1 MNSKDRVEILA
12 PCGSLDTLK
21 MAVNCGADAC
31 YLGLNNF
38 GARAFAPNFSHEEF
52 IEAINYAHLR
62 NVKIYVTLNTLY
74 NEDEI
79 NNVLKEV
86 QFLYE
91 NNVDAILIQD
101 LGLLHLI
108 SLNFPDLELHIST
121 QMHIHNVAGVQFF
134 KNFPNVKRVVLA
146 RETPL
151 NIIKECQKIGLDIEI
166 FAYGALCAS
175 YSGQCLMSSYI
186 HSRSG
191 NKGMCSQNCRYR
203 YDVIDK
209 KTQKNISHDKYILSM
224 KDLNII
230 DELPKLLDL
239 GIKSIKIE
247 GRMKRSEYVCQV
259 IRMFRKA
266 VDAYYEN
273 KSFKLSEEELK
284 QLKLLFNRGFT
295 KGLINGANKE
305 ELFNQNRP
313 NHMGIYLGKVVGF
326 NAKRVKIKLKED
338 LNQNDG
344 IRFIQKNDYGM
355 SANFIYVNN
364 RLVNHANANE
374 IVELEVN
381 EYIENNAIVVKT
393 TDSLLLNNI
402 NDYASKLHRRIPINM
417 HYNATINEPLLLQVT
432 CGDFKIEMQS
442 DEICQKAIKSPTT
455 SKRIIEQLSKVNN
468 TVYSINNITFKQNDD
483 IFISIQAINNL
494 RNNILKKLD
503 EKRLEFK
510 RNINFKYKPKKLII
524 DDDTSCIIKVQNEN
538 QYNALK
544 NISAYIFSTNDIK
557 DCKVYDLII
566 NENANYQNSDIRIVS
581 EIGGLMQDGI
591 KIAGPSLNITNSYAV
606 EFILQYCNKVI
617 ISLESNN
624 RQLEKIKSAFY
635 KRNGFIPNI
644 YVMKYGKIE
653 LMHIKGDFIFDNIN
667 YQDIYL
673 KDAMGDK
680 ILIYKDK
687 NNIKHLYLDKA
698 INVENEGN
706 CFISFIDE
714 DPQLCLK
721 IVERIA
727 GKL

>member
-79 NNVLKEV
+79 LNVIKEV
-86 QFLYE
+86 QFLYD

-108 SLNFPDLELHIST
+108 SSKFPDLELHIST
-121 QMHIHNVAGVQFF
+121 QMHIHNATGVQFF
-134 KNFPNVKRVVLA
+134 KQFPNVKRVVLA

-151 NIIKECQKIGLDIEI
+151 SIIKECQKIGLDIEI

-209 KTQKNISHDKYILSM
+209 KSNKTIINDEYILSM

-239 GIKSIKIE
+239 GIRSIKIE

-266 VDAYYEN
+266 VDAYYDN
-273 KSFKLSEEELK
+273 KIFKLSEKELK
-284 QLKLLFNRGFT
+284 ELKLLFNRGFT

-305 ELFNQNRP
+305 ELFNHNRP
-313 NHMGIYLGKVVGF
+313 NHMGIYLGKVIGF
-326 NAKRVKIKLKED
+326 NAKRVKIKLKET

-344 IRFIQKNDYGM
+344 IRFIQKNDFGM
-355 SANFIYVNN
+355 NANYIYVNN
-364 RLVNHANANE
+364 RLVNHADANE
-374 IVELEVN
+374 VIELEVN
-381 EYIENNAIVVKT
+381 EYIEKGAMVVKT
-393 TDSLLLNNI
+393 TDSLLLKEI
-402 NDYASKLHRRIPINM
+402 NDYATKLHRRIPINM
-417 HYNATINEPLLLQVT
+417 YYSVAINEPIVLKVR
-432 CGDFKIEMQS
+432 CADIEIEMQS
-442 DEICQKAIKSPTT
+442 DELCQKALKSPTT
-455 SKRIIEQLSKVNN
+455 FHRIIEQLSKVNN
-468 TVYSINNITFKQNDD
+468 TVYSIQNITFEHNDD
-483 IFISIQAINNL
+483 IFISIQTINNL
-494 RNNILKKLD
+494 RNAILSKLN

-510 RNINFKYKPKKLII
+510 RLINFKYQPKKLIK
-524 DDDTSCIIKVQNEN
+524 DDDTSCIIKIQNEN
-538 QYNALK
+538 QYDILK
-544 NISAYIFSTNDIK
+544 NHNVNFFSTNNIK
-557 DCKVYDLII
+557 GCNPYDLII
-566 NENANYQNSDIRIVS
+566 NENCDYHNGEKRIVS
-581 EIGGLMQDGI
+581 EIGGLLQDGI
-591 KIAGPSLNITNSYAV
+591 KIAGPSLNITNSYAL

-617 ISLESNN
+617 ISLESNLI
-624 RQLEKIKSAFY
+624 QIEKIKKAFY
-635 KRNGFIPNI
+635 LRNGFMPNI
-644 YVMKYGKIE
+644 YIMKYGKIE
-653 LMHIKGDFIFDNIN
+653 LMHIKGDFIFDNIK
-667 YQDIYL
+667 YEDIYL
-673 KDAMGDK
+673 KDDMDDK

-687 NNIKHLYLDKA
+687 NNIKHLYLDKT
-698 INVENEGN
+698 INMQGDENT
-706 CFISFIDE
+706 FISFIDE
-714 DPQLCLK
+714 EPQLCLK
-721 IVERIA
+721 IYDRFA
-727 GKL
+727 R